1 MKIPVVLSSTRF
13 ASELAKTSFGVEEE
27 GQSELFGVSLRENE
41 RREIGDINCR
51 QVFQGAFL

>member
-1 MKIPVVLSSTRF
+1 MKIPVVLGSTRF
-13 ASELAKTSFGVEEE
+13 ASDLDKTSFGVEEE
-27 GQSELFGVSLRENE
+27 GQSELIGVSLRENE